1 MPGTGVQGKM
11 DRTQRVRWRP
21 QKPNTGGATSPFEPC
36 ALKGACTVCAV
47 RRVVISLLQ
56 AGGIEEIF
64 LGYQST
70 WMRKL
75 KGTRAD

>member
-1 MPGTGVQGKM
+1 MHVCLITNSEKIALEIG
-11 DRTQRVRWRP
+11 
-21 QKPNTGGATSPFEPC
+21 EPC
-36 ALKGACTVCAV
+36 AVKVARTVCAV

-70 WMRKL
+70 WM
-75 KGTRAD
+75 

>member
-1 MPGTGVQGKM
+1 MLTSEIATGLNIRQRSEYGK
-11 DRTQRVRWRP
+11 
-21 QKPNTGGATSPFEPC
+21 PC
-36 ALKGACTVCAV
+36 AVKMARTVCAV
-47 RRVVISLLQ
+47 RRVVISLPE

>member
-1 MPGTGVQGKM
+1 MRKLDATGKLY
-11 DRTQRVRWRP
+11 
-21 QKPNTGGATSPFEPC
+21 
-36 ALKGACTVCAV
+36 ALKGARTVCAV
-47 RRVVISLLQ
+47 RRVVISLPE
-56 AGGIEEIF
+56 AGGIEEVF